1 VSAATTTDTAG
12 DKGCLMVASIFTPI
26 QGGSATVYANLCR
39 FAPPGKMVALAT
51 RRHYQDGIEIPG
63 WKEHDAR
70 CGFPIH
76 RLDLLRPEMAPPPA
90 NKLVSAWRYLTID
103 IPLRLKIVA
112 TVRRLIREHGIG
124 VICIGELV
132 STAWLGEFCRR
143 FFGVRM
149 VLYVHGEE
157 ITQRLGAGSF
167 GRRRGEH
174 LRGADAVVAVSR
186 FTRQALIEQMGV
198 RPERICLIEN
208 GVDTWRFSPGPD
220 DGALRASG
228 PGRQAAGGRRRP
240 AGAPQGLRQ
249 DHRRLGAGASSPP
262 RRAPADHRR
271 RSAAGRVA
279 GDGGCLAR
287 RRFDHLAGAL
297 DDAELLAAYR
307 SASLFVMPNRTMPDG
322 DTEGFGLVFLE
333 ANACGRAV
341 IGGRAGGAVEAV
353 RDGESGLLVNGENVA
368 EIAEAIKRVLGD
380 DALRGRLE
388 AGALRHAQANS
399 WANRVRIFQDL
410 CRKLQQTGEKCLNR
424 APCW

>member
-1 VSAATTTDTAG
+1 MSAVTTVDAG
-12 DKGCLMVASIFTPI
+12 AGKACLMVASIFTPI

-39 FAPPGKMVALAT
+39 FAPPRKMVALAT
-51 RRHYQDGIEIPG
+51 RRHYQDGVEIPG
-63 WKEHDAR
+63 WKEHDER

-90 NKLVSAWRYLTID
+90 NKLVSAWRFLTID
-103 IPLRLKIVA
+103 IPLRLKVVA
-112 TVRRLIREHGIG
+112 TVRGLIREYGVG
-124 VICIGELV
+124 VICIGELA

-167 GRRRGEH
+167 GRRRAAH

-208 GVDTWRFSPGPD
+208 GVDTRRFSPGPD
-220 DGALRASG
+220 DGALRA
-228 PGRQAAGGRRRP
+228 
-240 AGAPQGLRQ
+240 
-249 DHRRLGAGASSPP
+249 RLGLAGKRLVVAVG
-262 RRAPADHRR
+262 RLVARKGFDKTI
-271 RSAAGRVA
+271 AAWA
-279 GDGGCLAR
+279 EIHQAHPDAHLLIIGDGPQRAELQSLA
-287 RRFDHLAGAL
+287 DASPAAAAITLAGAL
-297 DDAELLAAYR
+297 DDADLLAAYR

-353 RDGESGLLVNGENVA
+353 RDGESGLLVNGENVT
-368 EIAEAIKRVLGD
+368 EIAAAIKRVLGD
-380 DALRGRLE
+380 DALRSRLE
-388 AGALRHAQANS
+388 AGALMHAQVNS
-399 WANRVRIFQDL
+399 WESRVRLFQEL
-410 CRKLQQTGEKCLNR
+410 CRKLQQTGEHNV
-424 APCW
+424 

>member
-1 VSAATTTDTAG
+1 MSTVAKNGAAEGNA
-12 DKGCLMVASIFTPI
+12 CLMVASIFTPI

-51 RRHYQDGIEIPG
+51 RRYYHDGAEIAG
-63 WKEHDAR
+63 WREHDER
-70 CGFPIH
+70 CGFPVH

-90 NKLVSAWRYLTID
+90 NKLVSAWRFLTID
-103 IPLRLKIVA
+103 IPLRFRIVT
-112 TVRRLIREHGIG
+112 TVHRLIRQHGIG

-143 FFGVRM
+143 FFGTRM

-157 ITQRLGAGSF
+157 ITQRMGAGSF

-208 GVDTWRFSPGPD
+208 GVDTRRFSPGPD
-220 DGALRASG
+220 DAGLRA
-228 PGRQAAGGRRRP
+228 
-240 AGAPQGLRQ
+240 
-249 DHRRLGAGASSPP
+249 RLGLAGKRLVVAVGRLVP
-262 RRAPADHRR
+262 RKGFDKTIAGWAQVQRAHPDAHLLII
-271 RSAAGRVA
+271 
-279 GDGGCLAR
+279 GDGPQRAELQAMA
-287 RRFDHLAGAL
+287 DASPAAASITLAGAL
-297 DDAELLAAYR
+297 DDADLLAAYR

-341 IGGRAGGAVEAV
+341 VGGRAGGAVEAV
-353 RDGESGLLVNGENVA
+353 KDGESGLQVNGEDVD
-368 EIAEAIKRVLGD
+368 EIAGAISLILGD
-380 DALRGRLE
+380 DALRARLE

-399 WANRVRIFQDL
+399 WETRVGIFQDL
-410 CRKLQQTGEKCLNR
+410 CSNLLRTGEKNV
-424 APCW
+424 

>member
-1 VSAATTTDTAG
+1 MSATTTTDMAA

-220 DGALRASG
+220 DGALRA
-228 PGRQAAGGRRRP
+228 
-240 AGAPQGLRQ
+240 
-249 DHRRLGAGASSPP
+249 RLGLVGKRLVVAVGRLVPRKGFDKTIAGWAQVHQAHPD
-262 RRAPADHRR
+262 AHLLII
-271 RSAAGRVA
+271 
-279 GDGGCLAR
+279 GDGPQRAELQAMA
-287 RRFDHLAGAL
+287 DASPAAASITLAGAL

-399 WANRVRIFQDL
+399 WENRVRLFQDL
-410 CRKLQQTGEKCLNR
+410 CRKLQQTGEKNV
-424 APCW
+424 